1 MSVITN
7 VIGNGVVHASGC
19 GHAIAGITVAAA
31 AAIRRRRGLAQLRAC
46 ESFANLW
53 GMKGLQQVVVVLLRG
68 WGEWSEGEPVG
79 VGR

>member
-1 MSVITN
+1 MRQER
-7 VIGNGVVHASGC
+7 VHL
-19 GHAIAGITVAAA
+19 AIAHRAF
-31 AAIRRRRGLAQLRAC
+31 LLRAC

>member
-1 MSVITN
+1 M
-7 VIGNGVVHASGC
+7 GN
-19 GHAIAGITVAAA
+19 AARERCSA
-31 AAIRRRRGLAQLRAC
+31 WPRSLLICWDQGLQGRLNLRAC